1 MAKRQRRQDENE
13 DFLIAE
19 ILQREEYEDAFS
31 TYADAAWQSAK
42 APPKTPMRQKS
53 KPLLS
58 RTKHDAKHEPTQE
71 EDGKGKIL
79 VKCTICLQDLKSDEN
94 VLALPCAHAFHKHE
108 IDAWLAISRTCPV
121 CKYSNL

>member
-1 MAKRQRRQDENE
+1 MAKRQRSQDENE

-31 TYADAAWQSAK
+31 TYAEAAWQSAK
-42 APPKTPMRQKS
+42 TPPKTSMRQKS
-53 KPLLS
+53 KPILP
-58 RTKHDAKHEPTQE
+58 RKKHNAKQE

-79 VKCTICLQDLKSDEN
+79 VKCAICLQDLKSDEN